1 MTLTRSSSAL
11 ALAALLLTGCPEQ
24 GGQGTTKATT
34 ETTTAPAPAGD
45 PGLVE
50 LAKRAKLTFGVLPA
64 DADTNASNEVTDE
77 KVALGRMLYFDTR
90 LSRGQGISCN
100 TCHDL
105 SKFGVDGEPT
115 SPGHK
120 GQRGERNSPTVLNA
134 ALHFAQFW
142 DGRASTVEEQAT
154 MPITNPIEMA
164 MSDPTAVVAV
174 VKSVPG
180 YEPLFK
186 TAFPDDADPITLENM
201 GKAIGA
207 FERKLLTPSR
217 FDDFMAGK
225 TDALNEQEVRGLKTY
240 LEVNCQMCH
249 LGPLLGGNMYQKLG
263 LAKPYPTQDPGRAK
277 ITGNE
282 GEKFFFKVPSL
293 RNVAQTAPYYHD
305 GSIKTLSEAVSSMA
319 EYQLKPITPEQ
330 TADIVAFL
338 GALDGKPLDPAL
350 IAKPEMPPN
359 GPNTPAADPN

>member
-1 MTLTRSSSAL
+1 MTLTRTSFAL
-11 ALAALLLTGCPEQ
+11 AFLLALTGCPADP
-24 GGQGTTKATT
+24 GTGPTTT
-34 ETTTAPAPAGD
+34 ETKTPPAGGGD

-64 DADTNASNEVTDE
+64 DADTNTSNEVTDE
-77 KVALGRMLYFDTR
+77 KVALGKMLYFDTR

-164 MSDPTAVVAV
+164 MSDPSSVVKV

-186 TAFPDDADPITLENM
+186 AAFPDDADPISLENM

-217 FDDFMAGK
+217 FDEFMGGK

-263 LAKPYPTQDPGRAK
+263 LQKPYPTQDTGRGK
-277 ITGNE
+277 ITGQE
-282 GEKFFFKVPSL
+282 ADKFFFKVPSL
-293 RNVAQTAPYYHD
+293 RNVTKTGPYYHD
-305 GSIKTLSEAVSSMA
+305 GSIKTLTEAVTNMA
-319 EYQLKPITPEQ
+319 EYQLGKTLTPEQ
-330 TADIVAFL
+330 AADVVAFM
-338 GALDGKPLDPAL
+338 GALDGKPLDAAL
-350 IAKPEMPPN
+350 TSKPEMPAN
-359 GPNTPAADPN
+359 GPDTPAADPN